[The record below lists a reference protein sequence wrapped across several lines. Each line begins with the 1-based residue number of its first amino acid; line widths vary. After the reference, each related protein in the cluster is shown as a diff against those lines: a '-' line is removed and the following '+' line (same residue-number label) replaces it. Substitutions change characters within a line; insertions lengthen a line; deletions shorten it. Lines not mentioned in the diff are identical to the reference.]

1 MAPPLTIH
9 IIYLIITKTI
19 YFSSEKEI
27 APSCRSKTVN
37 LGIVIFAVSQWE
49 NWECDL
55 QMIKNMTI
63 YVILKLEYGKGQE
76 NVYSSILNVS
86 SSKSTAETF
95 KEHYEEQFAD
105 EIQNEHD
112 GRFVSIHMHKA
123 LVQLDDEI
131 IAPDMFIRFIG
142 DKKIKDTF

>member
-1 MAPPLTIH
+1 
-9 IIYLIITKTI
+9 
-19 YFSSEKEI
+19 
-27 APSCRSKTVN
+27 
-37 LGIVIFAVSQWE
+37 
-49 NWECDL
+49 
-55 QMIKNMTI
+55 MTI

-76 NVYSSILNVS
+76 NVFSSILNVS

-95 KEHYEEQFAD
+95 KEHYEEEYAD
-105 EIQNEHD
+105 ETKNEHD

-142 DKKIKDTF
+142 DKNVRDKF

>member
-1 MAPPLTIH
+1 
-9 IIYLIITKTI
+9 
-19 YFSSEKEI
+19 
-27 APSCRSKTVN
+27 
-37 LGIVIFAVSQWE
+37 
-49 NWECDL
+49 
-55 QMIKNMTI
+55 MIKNITI

-112 GRFVSIHMHKA
+112 VRFVSIHMHKA
-123 LVQLDDEI
+123 LIQLDDEI

>member
-1 MAPPLTIH
+1 
-9 IIYLIITKTI
+9 
-19 YFSSEKEI
+19 
-27 APSCRSKTVN
+27 
-37 LGIVIFAVSQWE
+37 
-49 NWECDL
+49 
-55 QMIKNMTI
+55 MIKNITI

-112 GRFVSIHMHKA
+112 GRFVSIHMQKA

>member
-1 MAPPLTIH
+1 MGVA
-9 IIYLIITKTI
+9 
-19 YFSSEKEI
+19 E
-27 APSCRSKTVN
+27 
-37 LGIVIFAVSQWE
+37 Q
-49 NWECDL
+49 WECDS
-55 QMIKNMTI
+55 QMIKNITI
-63 YVILKLEYGKGQE
+63 YVIMKLEYGKGQE

-95 KEHYEEQFAD
+95 KEHYEEQFAE

-123 LVQLDDEI
+123 LIQLDDEI

-142 DKKIKDTF
+142 DKKIKDTY

>member
-1 MAPPLTIH
+1 
-9 IIYLIITKTI
+9 
-19 YFSSEKEI
+19 
-27 APSCRSKTVN
+27 
-37 LGIVIFAVSQWE
+37 
-49 NWECDL
+49 
-55 QMIKNMTI
+55 MIKNMTI

-95 KEHYEEQFAD
+95 KEHYEEEFAD
-105 EIQNEHD
+105 EMQKEHD
-112 GRFVSIHMHKA
+112 GRYVSIHMHKA

-142 DKKIKDTF
+142 DKKMKENFYGRTL

>member
-1 MAPPLTIH
+1 
-9 IIYLIITKTI
+9 
-19 YFSSEKEI
+19 
-27 APSCRSKTVN
+27 
-37 LGIVIFAVSQWE
+37 
-49 NWECDL
+49 
-55 QMIKNMTI
+55 MIKNITI

-105 EIQNEHD
+105 EIQTEHD

-123 LVQLDDEI
+123 LIQLDDEI